1 MAKVTLISDKRI
13 NRICARHPKTQVA
26 VWSGA
31 LRISRIAAGRLDA
44 ASKKRTGHSQ
54 VTVSR
59 LKLRYGRID
68 WFVNLE
74 DPGGNALS
82 IEYGH
87 KDKKTGKDIPGK
99 HIFKGWRYK
108 D

>member
-1 MAKVTLISDKRI
+1 MNRAIS
-13 NRICARHPKTQVA
+13 RHPDTQAA
-26 VWSGA
+26 VEAGA
-31 LRISRIAAGRLDA
+31 REIQGIASARLDA
-44 ASKKRTGHSQ
+44 ASKKRTGHSE

-59 LKLRYGRID
+59 LKVKYGRID

-74 DPGGNALS
+74 DPGGNAVS

-87 KDKKTGKDIPGK
+87 QLRGQDIPGK
-99 HIFKGWRYK
+99 HIFKGWRFK